1 MAWGA
6 VVSYLSSGLG
16 VLQLWVLTRP
26 TQHAPQLQQAAE
38 LCAANRTDPSTVH
51 QPYSVLPASPQQL
64 AGWAQGPLTGRRRP
78 ALPPAADEGQQ
89 SWLRR
94 LTHGL
99 ADLAWAGLAVVS
111 PKAEQAVLQWKTW
124 GRMLPEGT
132 FWVLCETACCTLYDR
147 QCAGFSLLACW
158 TSGCPTCALTCML
171 AAMPSLCCCL
181 PQPLHQAFTG
191 GRPQAPWEVYPVK
204 PLSHWCDLPPP
215 YRLLACCA
223 GAALYPEDHPTTR
236 TAQQLLQQALAAAK
250 AEAKQHP
257 DTASAMLLSASPPEI
272 RVYSHPVGCTV
283 AGRTDGQRIVLWDR
297 FNDAHTV
304 AHELAHCLLRH
315 CDESAQLMRSPERWS
330 HYGVLRCQQEL
341 EAEQCALLWAAR
353 WAVGL
358 QGRGSG
364 SQVGRTWAAI
374 EFRALAAEQQHRI
387 CSKCIQLHPTWLYS
401 ERWRPHCVPRHIR
414 RMGAAPKQYVRRQI
428 SGSPWW
434 HPLLPS
440 GIGTHALQG
449 WLHRHAA
456 ADPTALTSVDSR
468 DRGGTGVWPSE
479 AKQAH
484 FYALVLPRAAQ
495 LYASSAAVTRSRLIG
510 AAVVAALSF
519 QGERMQNSLA
529 WLFVSLLL

>member
-1 MAWGA
+1 MGDVSGGFGGVGGSGASGCGGVGAARSNGFGADMELDMGSGSRGGSGSGGVGGSGGGGGGDHGGSEDEPDFRAAGKALWALLCAYAALKWQPPGMAMDWHMVWMWRIWCFQLALAPYVNFSTTSRLMAWGA

-64 AGWAQGPLTGRRRP
+64 AGWEQVPLTGRRRP

-132 FWVLCETACCTLYDR
+132 FWVLC
-147 QCAGFSLLACW
+147 
-158 TSGCPTCALTCML
+158 
-171 AAMPSLCCCL
+171 
-181 PQPLHQAFTG
+181 
-191 GRPQAPWEVYPVK
+191 
-204 PLSHWCDLPPP
+204 
-215 YRLLACCA
+215 
-223 GAALYPEDHPTTR
+223 AALYPEDHPTTR

-250 AEAKQHP
+250 AEAKQQP

-341 EAEQCALLWAAR
+341 EAEQCALLWAA
-353 WAVGL
+353 
-358 QGRGSG
+358 
-364 SQVGRTWAAI
+364 
-374 EFRALAAEQQHRI
+374 
-387 CSKCIQLHPTWLYS
+387 
-401 ERWRPHCVPRHIR
+401 